1 MLRIAHILG
10 KTENSACERMITEL
24 YRAID
29 REKVQFDFFLCKG
42 SEYLPAEEIKALG
55 GRIFVLPSPKRRAR
69 YRQVLTE
76 LLKDNGYSVIQ
87 CIGGRL
93 DGDSLK
99 AAEKAGVPVRI
110 LYSCGGKVKSKLAT
124 HLLAD
129 CENAARKSFGA
140 IPVCALNEAAPPV
153 RIARILPVPA
163 DTEALSFSA
172 EKRARARKA
181 LGIPI
186 SMKVFGHVGELNRQK
201 EQSFLMDTF
210 KQLLNQHQNSVLV
223 LYGTGKSTDYI
234 QARAIALGCMSKVVF
249 ADKRCEYNDLFSAL
263 DCLLIT
269 SGQAELPCAAVSAQG
284 AGLYC
289 LISDKLPH
297 ETKFTDSVQTLSLKC
312 SAEDW
317 ACAALCCTDL
327 RNKKAAKQ
335 TAAAGRD
342 IRTVAAELEKYYTSL
357 L

>member
-10 KTENSACERMITEL
+10 KTKNSACERMIMEL

-29 REKVQFDFFLCKG
+29 RDKVQFDFFLCKG

-55 GRIFVLPSPKRRAR
+55 GRIFVLPSPKRRLR

-76 LLKDNGYSVIQ
+76 LLKKNNYSVVQ

-93 DGDSLK
+93 DGASLK
-99 AAEKAGVPVRI
+99 AAAKAEVPVRI
-110 LYSCGGKVKSKLAT
+110 LYSRGGAGKSKLAT
-124 HLLAD
+124 HLLAG
-129 CENAARKSFGA
+129 CEVAARKAFGA
-140 IPVCALNEAAPPV
+140 IPVCSLNEAAPPV
-153 RIARILPVPA
+153 RVARILPDPT
-163 DTEALSFSA
+163 DTAALSFTA

-181 LGIPI
+181 LGIPVG
-186 SMKVFGHVGELNRQK
+186 MKVFGHIGELKHQK
-201 EQSFLMDTF
+201 EQSFLMDVF
-210 KQLLNQHQNSVLV
+210 KQLLQQHQNSVLV
-223 LYGTGKSTDYI
+223 LYDTGKSTEYI
-234 QARAIALGCMSKVVF
+234 QARAIALGCMSKVVL
-249 ADKRCEYNDLFSAL
+249 ADKRCEYNELFSAL
-263 DCLLIT
+263 DCLLVT
-269 SGQAELPCAAVSAQG
+269 SGQAELPYAAVSAQS

-317 ACAALCCTDL
+317 ACAALCCAEL
-327 RNKKAAKQ
+327 RNKKAAEQ

-342 IRTVAAELEKYYTSL
+342 IRNVAAELEKYYTSL
-357 L
+357 